1 MQMNLTIS
9 LINTINIIITKDLM
23 NSICLQIMF
32 AISLRLSGY
41 FILFC
46 RRLGQPP
53 TTSSWKIA
61 KIQGL

>member
-1 MQMNLTIS
+1 MNLTIS

-32 AISLRLSGY
+32 AFSLRLSGY

-46 RRLGQPP
+46 NLQAPW
-53 TTSSWKIA
+53 TTTNDILLKNS
-61 KIQGL
+61 